1 MAGKVR
7 IITSLGQV
15 GDERTLPL
23 VPSHQMDKVEV
34 EAVPEN
40 RDTNGDREPAYGV
53 SGATGGDENT
63 HRRAARHYHRSPERE
78 IEDGDARVRPVKREK
93 HKA

>member
-23 VPSHQMDKVEV
+23 LPPHQMDKVERLETV
-34 EAVPEN
+34 
-40 RDTNGDREPAYGV
+40 
-53 SGATGGDENT
+53 
-63 HRRAARHYHRSPERE
+63 
-78 IEDGDARVRPVKREK
+78 
-93 HKA
+93 